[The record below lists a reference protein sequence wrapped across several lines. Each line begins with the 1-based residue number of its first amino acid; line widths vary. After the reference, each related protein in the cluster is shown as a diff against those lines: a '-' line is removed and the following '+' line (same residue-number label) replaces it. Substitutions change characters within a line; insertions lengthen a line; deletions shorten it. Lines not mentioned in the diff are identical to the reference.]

1 MLLVKKLL
9 LIIVLKILFIS
20 SSYSQIIYRNCNLE
34 PNYDKGSEIVI
45 DLESK
50 TIKVITPAKSGLA
63 VHKINQSFGTVIV
76 SSNLVHT
83 SQMSQRST
91 EAFTKVMNV
100 EMSFDIENHT
110 VSILVE
116 KKPGITDEFSK
127 HIDDEVAAGRL
138 SYSIQDTCDVE
149 NTYDPMREK
158 KLLNEI
164 NSSNTSSNNQ
174 NNSEINNDDLKN
186 LLTEMNSSKN
196 DLQLTEAEMG
206 QLMKKIYS
214 CWNLPLGLPD
224 NVDKTFKINLQLK
237 EDGNIISAEH
247 TAEDKIKMQSSGQ
260 SNFKVL
266 AQSGMRAIKLCAPYD
281 LPKDKYEAW
290 KNITINF
297 EAV

>member
-34 PNYDKGSEIVI
+34 PNYDKGAEIHI

-50 TIKVITPAKSGLA
+50 IIKVVSPNERGVV
-63 VHKINQSFGTVIV
+63 VHTIDKAFGTVLI
-76 SSNLVHT
+76 SSNIKHSSNMPADFLKF
-83 SQMSQRST
+83 
-91 EAFTKVMNV
+91 FTDNASV
-100 EMSFDIENHT
+100 EMTLDIENHL
-110 VSILVE
+110 VSLIVDTKQNASNEFKKFIEENVE
-116 KKPGITDEFSK
+116 KGELLT
-127 HIDDEVAAGRL
+127 
-138 SYSIQDTCDVE
+138 SIQDTCDVE
-149 NTYDPMREK
+149 NNYDPMREK

-164 NSSNTSSNNQ
+164 SSSNIST
-174 NNSEINNDDLKN
+174 NSIIKFEEENVNK
-186 LLTEMNSSKN
+186 LT
-196 DLQLTEAEMG
+196 DAEMS

-214 CWNLPLGLPD
+214 CWSIPLGLPS